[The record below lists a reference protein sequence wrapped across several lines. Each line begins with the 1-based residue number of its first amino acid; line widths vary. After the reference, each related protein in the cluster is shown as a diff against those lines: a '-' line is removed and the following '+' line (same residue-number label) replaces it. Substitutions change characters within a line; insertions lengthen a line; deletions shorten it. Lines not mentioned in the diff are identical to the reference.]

1 MWREYSSGYIRNN
14 RSSGITVIAAAFL
27 SALLLSLLCGVFYN
41 LWKYE
46 VERIE
51 REEGSWQSRITG
63 EFDPEEIR
71 AVQSFAGVT
80 KVEVREEESGE
91 TVLDLYFQNM
101 SQVLEDTPKAA
112 RLAGASKEDV
122 TYHHALLSMYLVRD
136 PEDPAPRLVFPFFIL
151 VTLLASVSLIV
162 IIHNAFAV
170 SMNDRVYQLG
180 ILSSVGATPGQI
192 RACLMQEAAV
202 LCTLPVLAG
211 SLLGIADSAGVMEIT
226 NVIARDI
233 PGRQPAV
240 FGYHPLVFAV
250 TVLVSAVTIWIS
262 AWIPARKLSRMTP
275 MEALKHTGEVQLKR
289 RKNSRILAAVFG
301 MEGELAGNALKAQR
315 RSLRTASLSLI
326 LSLLAFTLMQCF
338 FTLSAISTRE
348 TYFEKYQD
356 AWDIMVSVKDTKVD
370 RIEEAEEIR
379 SLPGVEN
386 AVVYQKV
393 TAKTLVAEEELSAD
407 MKANGGFSNASR
419 EQAIQTEEG
428 WLVHAPLVIMDDN
441 SFLAYCEQI
450 GVTSGLDGAV
460 IRNQISDVMDP
471 DFRHARSLP
480 YLKEENSE
488 RTVKNPEEEGKWAQI
503 PVLAYTEEV
512 PVLREEYGTEDPY
525 ELVYFLPA
533 SLWTAV
539 REQIGVNGEDSIIR
553 ILAKEPV
560 TQEALDGIES
570 DITQLLG
577 EKYTIESENRIQEK
591 ETNDREIQGMM
602 LILGGFCVL
611 LALIGISSVFSNTLG
626 YVRQRRRE
634 FARYLSVGMTPAG
647 LRKMFCIEAL
657 VIAGRPVLITLPVS
671 ALIVWYMLRMSYMEA
686 ETFFDEA
693 PVLPVAVFILAI
705 LGAVAF
711 AYYLGW
717 RRVRKIDLA
726 EALRDDTMF

>member
-1 MWREYSSGYIRNN
+1 MWREYSSGYIKNN

-27 SALLLSLLCGVFYN
+27 STLLLSLLCGMFYN

-46 VERIE
+46 VERIQ
-51 REEGSWQSRITG
+51 REEGSWQSRIMG
-63 EFDPEEIR
+63 EFAPEDIQ
-71 AVQSFAGVT
+71 AVQSFASVT
-80 KVEVREEESGE
+80 NVEVWEEESGE

-101 SQVLEDTPKAA
+101 RQVLEDTPKVA
-112 RLAGASKEDV
+112 RLSGVSQENV
-122 TYHHALLSMYLVRD
+122 SYHHALLSMYLVRD
-136 PEDPAPRLVFPFFIL
+136 PEDPASRLVFPFFIL
-151 VTLLASVSLIV
+151 VTLLASISLIV
-162 IIHNAFAV
+162 ILHNAFAV
-170 SMNDRVYQLG
+170 SMNDRIYQLG
-180 ILSSVGATPGQI
+180 IFSSVGATPNQI
-192 RACLMQEAAV
+192 RTFLLQEAAV
-202 LCTLPVLAG
+202 LCILPILAG
-211 SLLGIADSAGVMEIT
+211 ILLGIAGSAGIMEIL
-226 NVIARDI
+226 NVIGRDI
-233 PGRQPAV
+233 PGRQPTV

-262 AWIPARKLSRMTP
+262 AWIPARKLSRITP
-275 MEALKHTGEVQLKR
+275 IEALKHTEEAKLKR
-289 RKNSRILAAVFG
+289 RKNPRILAAVFG
-301 MEGELAGNALKAQR
+301 TEGELAANALKAQQS
-315 RSLRTASLSLI
+315 SLRTASFSLV

-370 RIEEAEEIR
+370 QIEEAEEIR
-379 SLPGVEN
+379 SLPGVES

-393 TAKTLVAEEELSAD
+393 TAKTLIAEEEISTD
-407 MKANGGFSNASR
+407 MKAIGGFSNASG

-450 GVTSGLDGAV
+450 GVTPRLDGAV
-460 IRNQISDVMDP
+460 IRNQISDVTDP

-480 YLKEENSE
+480 YLKEENSK
-488 RTVKNPEEEGKWAQI
+488 RTVKNSEKEGAWAQL

-525 ELVYFLPA
+525 ELVHFLPV

-539 REQIGVNGEDSIIR
+539 KEKIGENGEDSIIR

-560 TQEALDGIES
+560 TQEALNGIES
-570 DITQLLG
+570 DITQLLD
-577 EKYTIESENRIQEK
+577 EKYTIESENRIQEE
-591 ETNDREIQGMM
+591 ETNDKEIHGMM

-647 LRKMFCIEAL
+647 LKKMFCIEAL
-657 VIAGRPVLITLPVS
+657 LIAGRPVLITIPVS

-686 ETFFDEA
+686 GTFFDEA

-717 RRVRKIDLA
+717 RRVRKIDLV

>member
-63 EFDPEEIR
+63 EFDSEEIR

-122 TYHHALLSMYLVRD
+122 TYHHALLSMYLIRD

-211 SLLGIADSAGVMEIT
+211 SLLGIAGSAGVMEIT
-226 NVIARDI
+226 NVIARNI

-275 MEALKHTGEVQLKR
+275 MEALKHTGEVQLK
-289 RKNSRILAAVFG
+289 L
-301 MEGELAGNALKAQR
+301 
-315 RSLRTASLSLI
+315 
-326 LSLLAFTLMQCF
+326 
-338 FTLSAISTRE
+338 
-348 TYFEKYQD
+348 
-356 AWDIMVSVKDTKVD
+356 
-370 RIEEAEEIR
+370 
-379 SLPGVEN
+379 
-386 AVVYQKV
+386 
-393 TAKTLVAEEELSAD
+393 
-407 MKANGGFSNASR
+407 
-419 EQAIQTEEG
+419 
-428 WLVHAPLVIMDDN
+428 
-441 SFLAYCEQI
+441 
-450 GVTSGLDGAV
+450 
-460 IRNQISDVMDP
+460 
-471 DFRHARSLP
+471 
-480 YLKEENSE
+480 
-488 RTVKNPEEEGKWAQI
+488 
-503 PVLAYTEEV
+503 
-512 PVLREEYGTEDPY
+512 
-525 ELVYFLPA
+525 
-533 SLWTAV
+533 
-539 REQIGVNGEDSIIR
+539 
-553 ILAKEPV
+553 
-560 TQEALDGIES
+560 
-570 DITQLLG
+570 
-577 EKYTIESENRIQEK
+577 
-591 ETNDREIQGMM
+591 
-602 LILGGFCVL
+602 
-611 LALIGISSVFSNTLG
+611 
-626 YVRQRRRE
+626 
-634 FARYLSVGMTPAG
+634 
-647 LRKMFCIEAL
+647 
-657 VIAGRPVLITLPVS
+657 
-671 ALIVWYMLRMSYMEA
+671 
-686 ETFFDEA
+686 
-693 PVLPVAVFILAI
+693 
-705 LGAVAF
+705 
-711 AYYLGW
+711 
-717 RRVRKIDLA
+717 
-726 EALRDDTMF
+726 

>member
-63 EFDPEEIR
+63 EFDSEEIR

-80 KVEVREEESGE
+80 KVEVRKEESGE

-122 TYHHALLSMYLVRD
+122 TYHHALLSMYLIRD

-151 VTLLASVSLIV
+151 VTLLALVSLIV

-180 ILSSVGATPGQI
+180 IRSSVGATPGQI

-211 SLLGIADSAGVMEIT
+211 NLLGIAGSAGVMEIT

-233 PGRQPAV
+233 PGRQPAT

-370 RIEEAEEIR
+370 QIEEAEEIR
-379 SLPGVEN
+379 SLPGVES

-393 TAKTLVAEEELSAD
+393 SAKTLVAEEELSAE
-407 MKANGGFSNASR
+407 MEANGGFSNAPR

-450 GVTSGLDGAV
+450 GVTPGLNGTV
-460 IRNQISDVMDP
+460 IRNQISDVTDP

-488 RTVKNPEEEGKWAQI
+488 RAVKNPEEEEKWAQI

-539 REQIGVNGEDSIIR
+539 RDQIGVNGEDSVIR

-560 TQEALDGIES
+560 TRKALNGIES

-671 ALIVWYMLRMSYMEA
+671 ALIVCYMLRMSYMEA

>member
-80 KVEVREEESGE
+80 NMEVREEESGE

-211 SLLGIADSAGVMEIT
+211 SLLGIAGSAGVMEIT
-226 NVIARDI
+226 NVIARNI

-356 AWDIMVSVKDTKVD
+356 AWDIMVSV
-370 RIEEAEEIR
+370 RIRRWIR
-379 SLPGVEN
+379 SKK
-386 AVVYQKV
+386 QKKSV
-393 TAKTLVAEEELSAD
+393 LFLVW
-407 MKANGGFSNASR
+407 KVP
-419 EQAIQTEEG
+419 
-428 WLVHAPLVIMDDN
+428 W
-441 SFLAYCEQI
+441 
-450 GVTSGLDGAV
+450 
-460 IRNQISDVMDP
+460 
-471 DFRHARSLP
+471 
-480 YLKEENSE
+480 
-488 RTVKNPEEEGKWAQI
+488 
-503 PVLAYTEEV
+503 YT
-512 PVLREEYGTEDPY
+512 R
-525 ELVYFLPA
+525 
-533 SLWTAV
+533 
-539 REQIGVNGEDSIIR
+539 
-553 ILAKEPV
+553 
-560 TQEALDGIES
+560 
-570 DITQLLG
+570 
-577 EKYTIESENRIQEK
+577 KY
-591 ETNDREIQGMM
+591 
-602 LILGGFCVL
+602 
-611 LALIGISSVFSNTLG
+611 
-626 YVRQRRRE
+626 RQRRWLPRKNSVQKWKRTAAFPMPPE
-634 FARYLSVGMTPAG
+634 NRQYRQRRDGLSMR
-647 LRKMFCIEAL
+647 LLSSWM
-657 VIAGRPVLITLPVS
+657 ITVS
-671 ALIVWYMLRMSYMEA
+671 WLIVSRL
-686 ETFFDEA
+686 
-693 PVLPVAVFILAI
+693 V
-705 LGAVAF
+705 
-711 AYYLGW
+711 
-717 RRVRKIDLA
+717 
-726 EALRDDTMF
+726 

>member
-27 SALLLSLLCGVFYN
+27 STLLLSLLCGVFYN

-51 REEGSWQSRITG
+51 REEGSWQSRIMG
-63 EFDPEEIR
+63 EFDPEDIQ
-71 AVQSFAGVT
+71 AVQSFASVT
-80 KVEVREEESGE
+80 NVEVWEEESGE

-101 SQVLEDTPKAA
+101 RQVLEDTPKVA
-112 RLAGASKEDV
+112 RLSGVSQENV
-122 TYHHALLSMYLVRD
+122 SYHHALLSMYLVRD

-151 VTLLASVSLIV
+151 VTLLASISLIV
-162 IIHNAFAV
+162 ILHNAFAV
-170 SMNDRVYQLG
+170 SMNDRTYHLG
-180 ILSSVGATPGQI
+180 ILSSVGATPNQI
-192 RACLMQEAAV
+192 RTFLLQEAAV
-202 LCTLPVLAG
+202 LCILPILAG
-211 SLLGIADSAGVMEIT
+211 ILLGIAGSAGIMEIL
-226 NVIARDI
+226 NVIGRDI
-233 PGRQPAV
+233 PGRQPTV

-250 TVLVSAVTIWIS
+250 TALVSAVTIWIS
-262 AWIPARKLSRMTP
+262 AWIPARKLSRITP
-275 MEALKHTGEVQLKR
+275 IEALKHTEEAKLKR
-289 RKNSRILAAVFG
+289 RKNPRILAAVFG
-301 MEGELAGNALKAQR
+301 AEGELAANALKAQQS
-315 RSLRTASLSLI
+315 SLRTASFSLV

-348 TYFEKYQD
+348 TYFEKYQN

-370 RIEEAEEIR
+370 QIEEAEEIR
-379 SLPGVEN
+379 SLPGVES

-393 TAKTLVAEEELSAD
+393 TAKTLIAEEEISTD
-407 MKANGGFSNASR
+407 MKAIGGFSNASG

-428 WLVHAPLVIMDDN
+428 WLVHAPLVIMDDS

-450 GVTSGLDGAV
+450 GVTPRLDGAV
-460 IRNQISDVMDP
+460 IRNQISDVTDP

-480 YLKEENSE
+480 YLKEENSK
-488 RTVKNPEEEGKWAQI
+488 RTVKNSEKEGAWAQL

-525 ELVYFLPA
+525 ELVHFLPV

-539 REQIGVNGEDSIIR
+539 KEKIGENGEGSIIR
-553 ILAKEPV
+553 ILVKEPV
-560 TQEALDGIES
+560 TQEALNGIES
-570 DITQLLG
+570 DIAQLLD
-577 EKYTIESENRIQEK
+577 EKYTIESENRIQEE
-591 ETNDREIQGMM
+591 ETNDKEIHGMM

-647 LRKMFCIEAL
+647 LKKMFCIEAL
-657 VIAGRPVLITLPVS
+657 LIAGRPVLITIPVS
-671 ALIVWYMLRMSYMEA
+671 ALSVWYMLRMSYMEA
-686 ETFFDEA
+686 GTFFDEA

-717 RRVRKIDLA
+717 RRVRKIDLV